1 MAHAQSMTRRVTIK
15 DLAAAVGVSPSAV
28 SMALADHPRISAA
41 TREQVRSVATALG
54 YVASSA
60 ARSLKGRRAGSVA
73 LVVPNTARHVFG
85 HAYFMHLLVGVSSIV
100 DELGFTVTISTS
112 PDLEHGVAAYE
123 RVLRSGAVDGAII
136 TSAAADDPD
145 LSRMV
150 SSGLPVVLLGS
161 YPNLPGVSRVS
172 IDDRLASRA
181 ITEHFLTV
189 HGIRSIG
196 YISGPLAHQSAIDR
210 HAGLTDALAAQPGSD
225 HLLVEGDYSEES
237 GASAIEQLL
246 ANAADTGR
254 RLDAVIAANDEMA
267 YGAMARL
274 RGQGQHVPTDILVGG
289 FDDFGLARLVTPS
302 LTTITVPAEDIGA
315 RAAAALLKLMDGQQ
329 ADPPHLV
336 LPTRLTVRESCGC
349 PPKSRSASTPNEE
362 E

>member
-1 MAHAQSMTRRVTIK
+1 MFEGRSASARVTIK

-28 SMALADHPRISAA
+28 SMALADHPRISVA
-41 TREQVRSVATALG
+41 TREQVRSAATTLG

-60 ARSLKGRRAGSVA
+60 ARQLKGQRAGSVA
-73 LVVPNTARHVFG
+73 LVVPNTGRHVFG
-85 HAYFMHLLVGVSSIV
+85 HAYFMHLLVGVTSIV

-161 YPNLPGVSRVS
+161 YPNLPGVSRVWV
-172 IDDRLASRA
+172 DDRLASRVL
-181 ITEHFLTV
+181 TEHFLTV
-189 HGIRSIG
+189 HGVRSIG
-196 YISGPLAHQSAIDR
+196 YISGPLGHQSAIDR
-210 HAGLTDALAAQPGSD
+210 HAGFTDALAAQSGPF

-237 GASAIEQLL
+237 GASAIDQLL
-246 ANAADTGR
+246 ATAAATGR
-254 RLDAVIAANDEMA
+254 RLEAIIAANDEMA

-274 RGQGQHVPTDILVGG
+274 RSQGRYVPSDILVGG
-289 FDDFGLARLVTPS
+289 FDDFGLARLITPA
-302 LTTITVPAEDIGA
+302 LTTITVPAEDVGA
-315 RAAAALLKLMDGQQ
+315 RAAAALLRLMDGQQ
-329 ADPPHLV
+329 TDPPHIV
-336 LPTRLTVRESCGC
+336 LPTRLTIRESCGC
-349 PPKSRSASTPNEE
+349 PPKS
-362 E
+362 

>member
-1 MAHAQSMTRRVTIK
+1 MQHARSTNRRVTIK

-28 SMALADHPRISAA
+28 SMALADHPRISVA
-41 TREQVRSVATALG
+41 TREQVRSAATALG

-60 ARSLKGRRAGSVA
+60 ARSLKGQRAGSVA

-161 YPNLPGVSRVS
+161 YPDVPGVSRVS
-172 IDDRLASRA
+172 VNDWQASRVL
-181 ITEHFLTV
+181 TEHFLTV
-189 HGIRSIG
+189 HSARSIG
-196 YISGPLAHQSAIDR
+196 YISGPLAHQSALDR
-210 HAGLTDALAAQPGSD
+210 YAGFAAALAAQPGSD
-225 HLLVEGDYSEES
+225 HLSVEGDYSEES
-237 GASAIEQLL
+237 GANAIEKLL
-246 ANAADTGR
+246 ATAAGTGR
-254 RLDAVIAANDEMA
+254 RLDAIIAANDEMA

-274 RGQGQHVPTDILVGG
+274 GSRGRYAPTDILVGG
-289 FDDFGLARLVTPS
+289 FDDFGLARLVTPA
-302 LTTITVPAEDIGA
+302 LTTITVPAEEIGA
-315 RAAAALLKLMDGQQ
+315 RAASALLRLMDGHQT
-329 ADPPHLV
+329 DRPHIV
-336 LPTRLTVRESCGC
+336 LPTRLTIRESCGC
-349 PPKSRSASTPNEE
+349 PPTSRPASTPNEVE
-362 E
+362 